1 MSTKLQ
7 FLINA
12 FPKGSV
18 ITTKYLRNSGYSKP
32 LINKYVKSGWLKSF
46 GNGAYCFA
54 NDKID
59 WLGALSSIQNQLDF
73 SFIPGGRTSIEL
85 QGRGHF
91 ARNDD
96 FVFIYG
102 NHYKYLPKWFVS
114 RDWEDG
120 KIKTIKSKLFPVGFN
135 EGIINFKIRDFDVKI
150 SGLERALFELNYCI
164 PELITFEE
172 ANYLY
177 EGMLNLDPKLVQELL
192 ENCNYIKV
200 KRLFLYFTDLKQLPC
215 MNNISLNNVNL
226 GTGKRV
232 IAKNGKYNS
241 KYKITV
247 PENIDQEEET
257 SGKYFDDDS
266 DI

>member
-1 MSTKLQ
+1 MNTKLQ
-7 FLINA
+7 SLLKS
-12 FPKGSV
+12 FPKGTV
-18 ITTKYLRNSGYSKP
+18 MTTRYLTHKGYSP
-32 LINKYVKSGWLKSF
+32 ALLNWYVNSGWLNSF

-54 NDKID
+54 NDKVD
-59 WLGALSSIQNQLDF
+59 WLGALSSIQKQLDL

-102 NHYKYLPKWFVS
+102 NHYKYLPKWFIS
-114 RDWEDG
+114 RNWKEG
-120 KIKTIKSKLFPVGFN
+120 NIKTIKSKLFPVDFN
-135 EGIINFKIRDFDVKI
+135 EGVIDFKIRDFDVKI

-164 PELITFEE
+164 PELITFDE

-200 KRLFLYFTDLKQLPC
+200 KRLFLYFADLKQLPC

-232 IAKNGKYNS
+232 IAKNGKYNP

-247 PENIDQEEET
+247 PINIDQEEE
-257 SGKYFDDDS
+257 SSEEYFANDS